1 MINRIQL
8 NIRIVISNVIEKVL
22 LLQNYWQR
30 GFKHKN
36 APHFCEAFL
45 VGVEGFEPPTLCL

>member
-1 MINRIQL
+1 MQL
-8 NIRIVISNVIEKVL
+8 NIRIVISNAIKKVL
-22 LLQNYWQR
+22 LLLNYWQR

-36 APHFCEAFL
+36 APHFCEAIV